1 MRDMA
6 RYALEIMVQSYTPD
20 DVAQLIG
27 AETPWQNMSID
38 VAFTHLALDVK
49 AGSMSK
55 PKKFQ
60 EREQW
65 MQLMPVLQQTIAQMA
80 QLQLQGQAG
89 MAGALR
95 KMLEET
101 INRFDERI
109 DLDEFITDF
118 EQDMMAQQMMQ
129 QQQMLMQQGAPQMDL
144 PNEAQPQGAM

>member
-1 MRDMA
+1 MTIV
-6 RYALEIMVQSYTPD
+6 ALRNEKGSYND

-27 AETPWQNMSID
+27 AQTPWQNMRID
-38 VAFTHLALDVK
+38 VAFKHLALDIK

-55 PKKFQ
+55 PNKFQ

-109 DLDEFITDF
+109 DLDEFIPDF
-118 EQDMMAQQMMQ
+118 AQDMMAQQMMQ

-144 PNEAQPQGAM
+144 PPDEAQQQGVM

>member
-1 MRDMA
+1 
-6 RYALEIMVQSYTPD
+6 
-20 DVAQLIG
+20 
-27 AETPWQNMSID
+27 
-38 VAFTHLALDVK
+38 
-49 AGSMSK
+49 
-55 PKKFQ
+55 
-60 EREQW
+60 

-109 DLDEFITDF
+109 DLDEFIPDF
-118 EQDMMAQQMMQ
+118 AQDMMAQQMMQ

-144 PNEAQPQGAM
+144 PPDEAQPQGAM